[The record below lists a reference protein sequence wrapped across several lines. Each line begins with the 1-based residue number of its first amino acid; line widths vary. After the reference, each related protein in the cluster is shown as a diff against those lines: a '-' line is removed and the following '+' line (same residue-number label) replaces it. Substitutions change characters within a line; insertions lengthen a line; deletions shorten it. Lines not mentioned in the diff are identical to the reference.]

1 MRPAFPALVT
11 TYALFVGMVLLARRR
26 PMPRPR
32 DVGEERLERREVTG
46 TILGGYIVFLAIVV
60 VFHVWLAGDGDAF
73 VEALWGVAPSS
84 HRLPSVLRSLLG
96 RCPLVA
102 AECDLL
108 RNPSTEFHRLGRVM
122 PTRRDRPSQRATVSA
137 PAHFSETEG
146 RRSA

>member
-32 DVGEERLERREVTG
+32 DVGEERLELREVTG

-73 VEALWGVAPSS
+73 VEALWGGAFLSSVAVGSAFVA
-84 HRLPSVLRSLLG
+84 RAVSV
-96 RCPLVA
+96 
-102 AECDLL
+102 
-108 RNPSTEFHRLGRVM
+108 
-122 PTRRDRPSQRATVSA
+122 RRGGV
-137 PAHFSETEG
+137 
-146 RRSA
+146 